1 MIRIVRGARVVG
13 GPGRTRSGDVWLV
26 DDELSDG
33 NMSLVRF
40 RGSYMSPHTMPL
52 DEFLTL
58 NPRFLD
64 GVIVANP
71 APPAGFPKEG
81 WTVTAPRGQRWWWR
95 RRPHDATVEVMLRR
109 GDISAMVDVR
119 SVVDANIESLRFQVR
134 VIRDDSW
141 PMIRISRGVR
151 IDGGPGR
158 TRSGYGWQVNGVLSD
173 GNMSVVH
180 NNGRSKITPH
190 TMPLDEFL
198 TLNPRFLD
206 GVIVANP
213 APPAGFPQEGW
224 TVNAARD
231 ATVEVM
237 LRHGNFRA
245 MVPVRSVLEANI
257 EALRFQVRV
266 VSDDS

>member
-1 MIRIVRGARVVG
+1 MPRRSGSRVLASAKRGPVELRGSCAHLKLMIRIVRGARVVG

-40 RGSYMSPHTMPL
+40 RGSYMS
-52 DEFLTL
+52 
-58 NPRFLD
+58 
-64 GVIVANP
+64 
-71 APPAGFPKEG
+71 
-81 WTVTAPRGQRWWWR
+81 
-95 RRPHDATVEVMLRR
+95 
-109 GDISAMVDVR
+109 
-119 SVVDANIESLRFQVR
+119 
-134 VIRDDSW
+134 
-141 PMIRISRGVR
+141 
-151 IDGGPGR
+151 
-158 TRSGYGWQVNGVLSD
+158 
-173 GNMSVVH
+173 
-180 NNGRSKITPH
+180 PH